1 MPAHPNPSAHPGWIK
16 FSVIVLFAVGIFRI
30 VAAIARFLD
39 STKINAFSGVFE
51 NHSWG
56 WGIFDLAIAVL
67 ALSAAFSLAARGRY
81 GRLFAY
87 AWAVL
92 AMINAFMII
101 EFVPTYAVT
110 TIALAAL
117 VLYAMLVTGPQV
129 DSP

>member
-1 MPAHPNPSAHPGWIK
+1 M
-16 FSVIVLFAVGIFRI
+16 FAVGVFRI
-30 VAAIARFLD
+30 IAAIARFFHSSKVND
-39 STKINAFSGVFE
+39 FSGLFAGHE
-51 NHSWG
+51 WG
-56 WGIFDLAIAVL
+56 WGIFDLVIAAL
-67 ALSAAFSLAARGRY
+67 ALFAAFSLARGGRY

-117 VLYAMLVTGPQV
+117 VLYAMLVTGPQAE
-129 DSP
+129 SSK

>member
-1 MPAHPNPSAHPGWIK
+1 
-16 FSVIVLFAVGIFRI
+16 
-30 VAAIARFLD
+30 
-39 STKINAFSGVFE
+39 
-51 NHSWG
+51 
-56 WGIFDLAIAVL
+56 VL
-67 ALSAAFSLAARGRY
+67 ALLAAFSLVAGGRY

-117 VLYAMLVTGPQV
+117 VLYAMLVTGPQA
-129 DSP
+129 DSR

>member
-1 MPAHPNPSAHPGWIK
+1 MPARANPNAHPGWIR

-30 VAAIARFLD
+30 IAAIARFLD
-39 STKINAFSGVFE
+39 STKINDFSGVFE
-51 NHSWG
+51 NHAWG
-56 WGIFDLAIAVL
+56 WGIFDLAIGVL
-67 ALSAAFSLAARGRY
+67 ALLAAFSLVAGGRY

-117 VLYAMLVTGPQV
+117 VLYAMLVTGPQA
-129 DSP
+129 DSR